1 MRKSTYYM
9 GISLL
14 KILRKDDKWC
24 NQKRD
29 AYCCVTLMNKHEHY
43 LWMLHCFICFI
54 KCRYCTFQISSYYCY
69 KKYTTKCNKQVKS
82 SINIFFS
89 KEKDLQVLATTPP
102 HRKVQWAMW
111 HFYTMCKLNLTEH
124 TSNKSS
130 AVIKNTTI
138 DKKSGKMFRKT
149 FLMLVQP
156 AFVYTVN

>member
-1 MRKSTYYM
+1 MIQILFICVFLNKQKNYNSEYPNRILKYTKFNIRKRLYIKKIIKPMRKSTYYM

-82 SINIFFS
+82 SINIFFLR
-89 KEKDLQVLATTPP
+89 KKIYKFLLQP
-102 HRKVQWAMW
+102 H
-111 HFYTMCKLNLTEH
+111 HTER
-124 TSNKSS
+124 SNEQCDIS
-130 AVIKNTTI
+130 T
-138 DKKSGKMFRKT
+138 
-149 FLMLVQP
+149 LC
-156 AFVYTVN
+156 VN